1 MKKLSVK
8 TKLTGWLTLLMLL
21 LAGLLFAFLMSVSR
35 KVVLE
40 TAISQLSQVMQSNLG
55 QIDASGSRFE
65 LGSDFSFYRN
75 GVSTL
80 IYSQEEALLAGQIPV
95 FFAGEE
101 AFRDRIIRKVPAE
114 KGQYLVVDVWIPMEK
129 ENGIWVRGIL
139 EAPENTLLVRNLFLV
154 AFITLPFF
162 IALVALGSYLIVKK
176 AFRPLEHITETAVA
190 INEAKDL
197 FQRINLSS
205 GSDEF
210 CRLADTFD
218 ELFERLERSFEAEKQ
233 FTADASHEL
242 RTPVSIIKGAC
253 EYAEK
258 YDETAEERQ
267 ETISMIHRQAL
278 KMSDLISKLLSMTRL
293 EQGTEPAHMET
304 VDFGEL
310 LRSVCEAQGYDHERL
325 ILTVPEQIAVKADSV
340 LISQLVRNLIEN
352 AFKYGNPEGYVWVS
366 LKKNDKEIL
375 LQVQDEGIGIP
386 AEEQEKIWKRFYRVD
401 ASRAREGGTGLGL
414 ALVQQIA
421 QMHGGYMT
429 LESEAGSGSTFTLHL
444 PAAAKSEKN
453 EESIKKN

>member
-21 LAGLLFAFLMSVSR
+21 LASLLLAFLLSISR
-35 KVVLE
+35 KVAFE
-40 TAISQLSQVMQSNLG
+40 TAISQLSQVVQSNLD
-55 QIDASGSRFE
+55 QIDASGGRFE

-80 IYSQEEALLAGQIPV
+80 IYSQKEALLAGQIPV

-114 KGQYLVVDVWIPMEK
+114 KGQYLVVDVWIPMER

-154 AFITLPFF
+154 AFIALPFF
-162 IALVALGSYLIVKK
+162 IALVALGSYLIVKR
-176 AFRPLEHITETAVA
+176 AFRPLDHITETAVA

-197 FQRINLSS
+197 FRRIHLSS

-218 ELFERLERSFEAEKQ
+218 ELFGRLERSFEAEKQ
-233 FTADASHEL
+233 FAADASHEL

-293 EQGTEPAHMET
+293 EQGTESAHMEAL
-304 VDFGEL
+304 DFGEL
-310 LRSVCEAQGYDHERL
+310 LHSVCEAQGYDRDRL
-325 ILTVPEQIAVKADSV
+325 LLTIPEQIIVMADSV
-340 LISQLVRNLIEN
+340 LLSQLVRNLIEN
-352 AFKYGNPEGYVWVS
+352 AFKYGKSEGHVWVS
-366 LKKNDKEIL
+366 LEKSEKEIL
-375 LQVQDEGIGIP
+375 LRVRDDGIGIP
-386 AEEQEKIWKRFYRVD
+386 AEEQEKIWKRFYQVD
-401 ASRAREGGTGLGL
+401 VSHSKEGGAGLGL

-421 QMHGGYMT
+421 RLHGGYMT
-429 LESEAGSGSTFTLHL
+429 LESEPDSGSTFALHL
-444 PAAAKSEKN
+444 PVAEKT

>member
-21 LAGLLFAFLMSVSR
+21 LASLLLAFLLSISK
-35 KVVLE
+35 KVIFE
-40 TAISQLSQVMQSNLG
+40 TAISQLSQVVQSNLD
-55 QIDASGSRFE
+55 QIDIVDGRFE
-65 LGSDFSFYRN
+65 LGGDFSFYRN
-75 GVSTL
+75 GVSML
-80 IYSQEEALLAGQIPV
+80 IYSQKEALLAGQVPV
-95 FFAGEE
+95 SFAGEK
-101 AFRDRIIRKVPAE
+101 AFRDRIIRTVPAE
-114 KGQYLVVDVWIPMEK
+114 KGQYLVVDVWIPMEQ

-139 EAPENTLLVRNLFLV
+139 EIPENTLLVRNLFLV
-154 AFITLPFF
+154 AFIALPFF

-176 AFRPLEHITETAVA
+176 AFRPLENITETAMA

-197 FQRINLSS
+197 FRRIHLSS
-205 GSDEF
+205 GADEF

-218 ELFERLERSFEAEKQ
+218 ELFGRLERSFEAEKQ
-233 FTADASHEL
+233 FAADASHEL

-258 YDETAEERQ
+258 YDETVEERQ

-293 EQGTEPAHMET
+293 EQGTESVHMET

-310 LRSVCEAQGYDHERL
+310 LHSVCEAQGYDCEHL
-325 ILTVPEQIAVKADSV
+325 ILAVPEQITVRADSV
-340 LISQLVRNLIEN
+340 LLSQLVRNLIEN
-352 AFKYGNPEGYVWVS
+352 AFKYGKPEGHVWVS
-366 LKKNDKEIL
+366 LEKNGKEIL
-375 LQVQDEGIGIP
+375 LQVRDDGIGIP
-386 AEEQEKIWKRFYRVD
+386 AEEQEKIWKRFYQVD
-401 ASRAREGGTGLGL
+401 ASRGEEGGAGLGL

-429 LESEAGSGSTFTLHL
+429 LESEPDSGSTFTLHL
-444 PAAAKSEKN
+444 PEDAKA
-453 EESIKKN
+453 